1 MNENRPSHTPDPD
14 DTALRALAARLGA
27 RAAERLDVDA
37 VGRAV
42 AERLRNPEV
51 TPLAARVRRAPL
63 MWLRLAAALVV
74 LAGAGIVARRLVPPA
89 DPVPQLV
96 ADELSDLGAE
106 QLTELLGSLD
116 ETLAGSDVPVGAEL
130 DDLNVEQLERMLRAM
145 EG

>member
-1 MNENRPSHTPDPD
+1 MNENRPGHIPDPD

-27 RAAERLDVDA
+27 RAAQRVDVDA

-42 AERLRNPEV
+42 VQRLRSPAV
-51 TPLAARVRRAPL
+51 VPLATRARRGTP

-74 LAGAGIVARRLVPPA
+74 LAGAGIVARRLVPSA

-96 ADELSDLGAE
+96 TDELSDLGAE

-116 ETLAGSDVPVGAEL
+116 ETLAGSDAPVGDEL
-130 DDLNVEQLERMLRAM
+130 DALNAEQLERVLRAM